1 MDTQTKPTPVHYETT
16 WNKQPKAPKISRRKS
31 TAPAGSI
38 VRLALGTV
46 VTVGAVYASIY
57 TVMLLTIGSIGAAF
71 GAGDPTGMELVGISA
86 LMLAGGVVMIST
98 RWSRS
103 GGIVAGVLLLWD
115 SLAGAVAEDETGLAA
130 ILAMACCVA
139 GVVSIFVACVW
150 GGTGSR
156 I

>member
-1 MDTQTKPTPVHYETT
+1 MDTQTKPTPVRYETT
-16 WNKQPKAPKISRRKS
+16 WNKEKKRREPHRGRS
-31 TAPAGSI
+31 SIPSGSI
-38 VRLALGTV
+38 VRLTLGTI
-46 VTVGAVYASIY
+46 TIVGAVYAIIY

-115 SLAGAVAEDETGLAA
+115 TLAGAVAEDETGLAA
-130 ILAMACCVA
+130 ILAIACCVA